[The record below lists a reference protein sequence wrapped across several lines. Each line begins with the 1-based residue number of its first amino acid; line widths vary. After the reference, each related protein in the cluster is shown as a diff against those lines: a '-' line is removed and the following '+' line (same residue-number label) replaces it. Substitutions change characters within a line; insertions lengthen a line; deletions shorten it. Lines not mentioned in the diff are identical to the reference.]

1 MHVRPKK
8 FLGQHFLKND
18 AICARIAAAI
28 SSDPIVPVLEIGPG
42 TGALTRHLI
51 ARGGSLTV
59 VEVDRESI
67 VYLKDHWPEGTFRIL
82 DADFLKLPLEAH
94 FDGPVVVA
102 GNFPYNISSQIL
114 FRVLEYKDR
123 VPEVVG
129 MFQKEVAQ
137 RIASPPGSRDYGIL
151 SVFIQAWYDTTYLF
165 TVGPEEFIPPPKVDS
180 GVLHLRRNART
191 SLGVDEAL
199 FTKVVKTAF
208 NQRRKTL
215 RNSLRSLLPPGT
227 DTTDPIFNLRPERLG
242 GEEWVGVVKLLS

>member
-28 SSDPIVPVLEIGPG
+28 TTDPIVPVLEIGPG

-51 ARGGSLTV
+51 TRGGPLTV

-82 DADFLKLPLEAH
+82 DADFLRLPLESH
-94 FDGPVVVA
+94 FDGPLVVA

-191 SLGVDEAL
+191 SLGVEEAL

-215 RNSLRSLLPPGT
+215 RNSLRSLLPPGN
-227 DTTDPIFNLRPERLG
+227 DTSDPIFNLRPERLG
-242 GEEWVGVVKLLS
+242 VEEWVGVVKLLS